1 MCASR
6 AALAARRRAPPAR
19 LQGLE
24 VRFCAG
30 TTAPSRAIT
39 QGGKA
44 AGRFGSGPDRDGGA
58 VVAPPPP
65 PQLDA
70 QVVGACRNLFD
81 AVGPVTGRA
90 VPTCVS
96 TSCPVAHGRTRL
108 LLTSRRPGRTR
119 WRWAARRL
127 ARLCGLQHAD
137 PDRLPARI
145 AHGKRLRFDFDGDR
159 SCAPRMH

>member
-1 MCASR
+1 MRASR
-6 AALAARRRAPPAR
+6 AALAARRRALPAR

-44 AGRFGSGPDRDGGA
+44 ARRFGSGPDRDGGLWWRQT
-58 VVAPPPP
+58 
-65 PQLDA
+65 PQPDA

-90 VPTCVS
+90 VPICVS
-96 TSCPVAHGRTRL
+96 TSCPVAPGKTRL
-108 LLTSRRPGRTR
+108 LLMSRRPGRTR

-127 ARLCGLQHAD
+127 DRLCGLQYAD